1 MAEFYGVK
9 LDTVTTVRPKVMQMY
24 ESFSDKEKGIIKM
37 LSYKP
42 TQSFYHF
49 ELPTQQTKAAQEV
62 FRDFAITED
71 WMYEDDKL
79 KLINRYTSF
88 TRLAM
93 IALRQSL
100 SRLLYPSG
108 DEKDY
113 DAVKE
118 ILNGWAD
125 RCAQYMYASLLPGL
139 QSLKQ
144 ENEEQY
150 YENAAMTV
158 IGYTR
163 ETMNSVIVRD
173 IFTKI
178 NESNRLIGI
187 LRNELKKE
195 VANEER

>member
-79 KLINRYTSF
+79 KLINR
-88 TRLAM
+88 
-93 IALRQSL
+93 
-100 SRLLYPSG
+100 
-108 DEKDY
+108 
-113 DAVKE
+113 
-118 ILNGWAD
+118 
-125 RCAQYMYASLLPGL
+125 
-139 QSLKQ
+139 
-144 ENEEQY
+144 
-150 YENAAMTV
+150 
-158 IGYTR
+158 
-163 ETMNSVIVRD
+163 
-173 IFTKI
+173 
-178 NESNRLIGI
+178 
-187 LRNELKKE
+187 
-195 VANEER
+195 